1 MKNCE
6 YKNQTR
12 KVNPNSLLGLLWT
25 LKLDAEGL
33 QVQISRVEKRLRTEG
48 YDGTPEMLDAI
59 ANLTALP
66 GLKKRI
72 AGVEH
77 RSKRRA
83 CRSRIGGR
91 AGPRTPVATDAAFH
105 RTALGLPRS

>member
-33 QVQISRVEKRLRTEG
+33 QVQISRVEKRLRTEQAVPI
-48 YDGTPEMLDAI
+48 PERLLQRMQRSI
-59 ANLTALP
+59 A
-66 GLKKRI
+66 
-72 AGVEH
+72 
-77 RSKRRA
+77 
-83 CRSRIGGR
+83 
-91 AGPRTPVATDAAFH
+91 PR
-105 RTALGLPRS
+105 